1 MERVSLQWLLFSAL
15 LRIITL
21 PITSSVSGGRNITVS
36 RKLSLPRKSAP
47 LMDVT
52 LTLILQLHETP
63 YMPLHESSSKNVTLK
78 TRFLLALAL
87 VKQVGELL
95 GLSVDVRCIEVWKL
109 CSFAFAPECVAKIQ
123 NLNLPDS
130 GDEFATNLIH
140 GFVGNDQDEILL
152 AWWELSCSML
162 AKCAFLGH
170 L

>member
-21 PITSSVSGGRNITVS
+21 PITSFVSGGRNITVS
-36 RKLSLPRKSAP
+36 RKLSLPRESAP
-47 LMDVT
+47 LMDV
-52 LTLILQLHETP
+52 TLILQLHETP

-95 GLSVDVRCIEVWKL
+95 GLSVDVRWKL